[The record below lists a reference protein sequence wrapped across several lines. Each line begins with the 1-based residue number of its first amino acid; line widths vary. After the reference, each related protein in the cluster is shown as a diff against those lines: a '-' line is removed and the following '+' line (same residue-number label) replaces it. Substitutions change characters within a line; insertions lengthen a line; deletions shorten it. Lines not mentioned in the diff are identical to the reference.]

1 MAGDNENSRLED
13 AARAGWLYYIAGNT
27 QGEIAK
33 KLNVSRPTAQRLVS
47 LALSARLITFRLEH
61 PIAACMAL
69 AKELKE
75 GFGLL
80 YCDVVPTDS
89 GAPSSV
95 AGIAKR
101 AAAFLEQRLRA
112 ESPAIIALGTGRAL
126 RAAVEEIPAMHC
138 PNHQLVSLV
147 GNISPDGSASFY
159 DVLTRM
165 SDIIQAPHYPMPL
178 PLFASS
184 AEERDLFAGLST
196 VRKVRA
202 LAERADVTLVG
213 VGQIDL
219 EAQIFLDGFV
229 SRADLIE
236 FMRHGSVG
244 EIVGWCFDAQGN
256 IVRGAS
262 RERITSVPLEIPARK
277 LVVGAAHG
285 AAKVAAIRAA
295 LTGKLLSGLI
305 TDEFTAAAIL
315 RSPS

>member
-1 MAGDNENSRLED
+1 MAGNNENSRLED
-13 AARAGWLYYIAGNT
+13 AARAGWLYFVAGNT

-69 AKELKE
+69 ARELKE
-75 GFGLL
+75 RFALAH
-80 YCDVVPTDS
+80 CDVVPTDP

-95 AGIAKR
+95 AGIAKS
-101 AAAFLEQRLRA
+101 AAAFLEQRLRSD
-112 ESPAIIALGTGRAL
+112 SPAIIALGTGRAL
-126 RAAVEEIPAMHC
+126 RAAIEELPAMNC

-165 SDIIQAPHYPMPL
+165 ADLTQAPHYPMPL

-184 AEERDLFAGLST
+184 VEERDLFAGLST
-196 VRKVRA
+196 IKRVRA
-202 LAERADVTLVG
+202 LAQRADLTLVG

-219 EAQIFLDGFV
+219 DAQILVDGFV
-229 SRADLIE
+229 SRADLLE
-236 FMRHGSVG
+236 FMRNGAIG
-244 EIVGWCFDAQGN
+244 EIVGWCFDAEGR
-256 IVRGAS
+256 IVAGPS
-262 RERITSVPLEIPARK
+262 RDRITSVPLEIPARK
-277 LVVGAAHG
+277 LVVGAALG

-295 LTGKLLSGLI
+295 LTGRLLSGLI
-305 TDEFTAAAIL
+305 TDEQTAMAIL
-315 RSPS
+315 GT

>member
-1 MAGDNENSRLED
+1 MAGDSENSRLDD
-13 AARAGWLYYIAGNT
+13 AARAGWLYFIAGNT

-75 GFGLL
+75 RFALMF
-80 YCDVVPTDS
+80 CDVVPTDS
-89 GAPSSV
+89 SAPAAIS
-95 AGIAKR
+95 GIAKS
-101 AAAFLEQRLRA
+101 AAAFLEHRLRSEA
-112 ESPAIIALGTGRAL
+112 PAIVALGTGRTL
-126 RAAVEEIPAMHC
+126 RAAVEEIPAMNC

-165 SDIIQAPHYPMPL
+165 SDLTRAPHYPMPL

-202 LAERADVTLVG
+202 LAQRADVTLVG

-219 EAQIFLDGFV
+219 DAQILLDGFV
-229 SRADLIE
+229 SRADLLD
-236 FMRHGSVG
+236 FKRNGSIG
-244 EIVGWCFDAQGN
+244 EIVGWCFDAEGN
-256 IVRGAS
+256 IVAGPS
-262 RERITSVPLEIPARK
+262 RDRITSVPLETPAKR
-277 LVVGAAHG
+277 LVVGAASG

-295 LTGKLLSGLI
+295 LIGKLLSGLI
-305 TDEFTAAAIL
+305 TDEHTAEAVL
-315 RSPS
+315 RA

>member
-1 MAGDNENSRLED
+1 MAGDNENSRLDD
-13 AARAGWLYYIAGNT
+13 AARAGWLYFIAGNT

-69 AKELKE
+69 AKALKE
-75 GFGLL
+75 RFSLA

-89 GAPSSV
+89 GAPGSV
-95 AGIAKR
+95 AGIAKS
-101 AAAFLEQRLRA
+101 AAAFLEHRLRS
-112 ESPAIIALGTGRAL
+112 ETPAIIALGTGRAL
-126 RAAVEEIPAMHC
+126 RAAVEELPAMNC

-165 SDIIQAPHYPMPL
+165 SDLVQAQHYPMPL

-202 LAERADVTLVG
+202 LAQRADLTLVG

-219 EAQIFLDGFV
+219 NAQIFLDGFV
-229 SRADLIE
+229 SRADLLE
-236 FMRHGSVG
+236 FMRNGGTG
-244 EIVGWCFDAQGN
+244 EIVGWCFDAEGN
-256 IVRGAS
+256 IVPGPS
-262 RERITSVPLEIPARK
+262 RDRITSVPLESPVQK
-277 LVVGAAHG
+277 LVVGAAQG

-295 LTGKLLSGLI
+295 LVGKLLSGLI
-305 TDEFTAAAIL
+305 TDEQTAAAIL
-315 RSPS
+315 RT